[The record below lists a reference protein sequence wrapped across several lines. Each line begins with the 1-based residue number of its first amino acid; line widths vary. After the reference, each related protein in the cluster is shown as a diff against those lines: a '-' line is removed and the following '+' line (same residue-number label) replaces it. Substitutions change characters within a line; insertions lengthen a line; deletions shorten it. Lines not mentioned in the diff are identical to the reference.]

1 LKVAELPQ
9 SAMTYFDH
17 LCKNIDNCLGEY
29 TEKIKADLD
38 TVSVEASKFS
48 ECIETLGVFVP
59 PLPPSN
65 NANILLCP
73 ERIKSAANPYSQND
87 DQAIYEFFYTAI
99 EMHEYAHASMCPQLN
114 DMIDYAH
121 KLMSSLN
128 DNRKQIVA
136 FYTFIEESLAT
147 AAMLIKMKDHPLYA
161 QLVSFVSSQPLQYQ
175 YGIVLMQKFTKA
187 EIARLMRIWKNAKS
201 TVLWN
206 SALNSF
212 MECLTGEDTI
222 ANIKVLKRI
231 DADILSIRNL
241 AIPDIVL
248 LKLKPA
254 DINNTKIFQALV
266 WLYRD

>member
-29 TEKIKADLD
+29 TEKIKADLE

-48 ECIETLGVFVP
+48 ECIEALGVFLP
-59 PLPPSN
+59 PKPPSN

-73 ERIKSAANPYSQND
+73 ERIESAIQSYRHND
-87 DQAIYEFFYTAI
+87 DDTQIYEFFYNAI
-99 EMHEYAHASMCPQLN
+99 ETHEYAHASMCPQLN
-114 DMIDYAH
+114 D
-121 KLMSSLN
+121 LN
-128 DNRKQIVA
+128 DKSDHAVA

-147 AAMLIKMKDHPLYA
+147 VAMLIKMKNHPLYA

-187 EIARLMRIWKNAKS
+187 EIARLMCIWKNAKS

-206 SALNSF
+206 LALNSF

-222 ANIKVLKRI
+222 ANIKVLKQI

-254 DINNTKIFQALV
+254 HINNTKIFQMLAK
-266 WLYRD
+266 LYRD